1 MTTPRARMAKVTT
14 FPTARPDMDLR
25 NALMKIGNEKF
36 TPADLHRAR
45 KMARHHGLR
54 FLNDLDAVR
63 LLRQNGVDFQPTLPK
78 SSKLPP
84 LAPAN
89 DPQEI
94 TDRAKATLG
103 RIGRRLGVFVAIPTA
118 CAAIY
123 YGAIAS
129 PIYATYSEFVIQK
142 PESAT
147 TSQSPASNS
156 LSGNQDAISVQ
167 GFMMSRAAFEAMD
180 EMEQFREHFSDP
192 SVDFLQRLPKDASSE
207 QAYRAFQRH
216 VDVAFD
222 PMEGVVRMRVE
233 AMDPQVSRDISL
245 TLISLAEEHLDRMT
259 SDLRRDQVSSAIQAR
274 DRATAD
280 VEEIQNLLIQRQ
292 EEFSVLS
299 GDLEMS
305 IIQEQISKLE
315 SELTEAMME
324 HQELMFNLRPN
335 QARIDNVESRIE
347 LLRQGIED
355 KRSRIAKANEAG
367 VSIARAQSELTIL
380 EAELNSRQE
389 VKKESI
395 LALQRARTEANRQA
409 RYLSMGVEPTLPGSA
424 EGPRPLISTLKAFGV
439 FLGLYLFCS
448 LTIGLVREH
457 ILKE

>member
-1 MTTPRARMAKVTT
+1 MSLPGARTAKVTL
-14 FPTARPDMDLR
+14 FPSQKPDLELR
-25 NALMKIGNEKF
+25 NALMKISKEKF
-36 TPADLHRAR
+36 SRSDLLRAR
-45 KMARHHGLR
+45 KIAHERGLH
-54 FLNDLDAVR
+54 FLNDYDAVR
-63 LLRQNGVDFQPTLPK
+63 LLRKQGLDFQPTVPK
-78 SSKLPP
+78 SASLPP
-84 LAPAN
+84 LAPAVQ
-89 DPQEI
+89 DQPGTE
-94 TDRAKATLG
+94 RSKAALKQLC
-103 RIGRRLGVFVAIPTA
+103 RRLGLFVAVPTT

-129 PIYATYSEFVIQK
+129 PVYATYSEFVIQK
-142 PESAT
+142 PEPAAG
-147 TSQSPASNS
+147 SQSTQNNS

-180 EMEQFREHFSDP
+180 QMERFREHFSDP

-222 PMEGVVRMRVE
+222 PMEGVLRMRVE

-259 SDLRRDQVSSAIQAR
+259 EHLRHDQVESAILAR
-274 DRATAD
+274 DRAEAD

-299 GDLEMS
+299 GDLEMG

-315 SELTEAMME
+315 SELTDAMME

-335 QARIDNVESRIE
+335 QARIDNVESRIA
-347 LLRQGIED
+347 LLQESID
-355 KRSRIAKANEAG
+355 QKRSRIAQANKSG

-380 EAELNSRQE
+380 EAELASRQE

-395 LALQRARTEANRQA
+395 LALERARIEASRQA
-409 RYLSMGVEPTLPGSA
+409 RYLSLGVEPTLPGSP
-424 EGPRPLISTLKAFGV
+424 EGPRPLISTLKAFAV

-448 LTIGLVREH
+448 LTISLIREH